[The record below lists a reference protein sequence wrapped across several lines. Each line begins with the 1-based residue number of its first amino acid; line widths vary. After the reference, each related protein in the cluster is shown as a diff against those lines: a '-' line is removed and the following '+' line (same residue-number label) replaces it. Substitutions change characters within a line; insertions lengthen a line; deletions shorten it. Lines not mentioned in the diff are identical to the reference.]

1 MDLHLKIEVY
11 QCAAELEQNAAEKI
25 ILMINKAIGER
36 GVCSIALSGGETP
49 RPVYRI
55 LGSSPIKERIDW
67 SRVHL
72 FFTDERVVPP
82 TDPQSNFGMI
92 NREFISHIN
101 ISSRNIHRIAGEKKP
116 ELAAADYE
124 RELREYFSNQIIRFD
139 VVLLGLGEDGHTASI
154 FPGTKVV
161 HEEKAFVAAVYAR
174 RLSIWRVTLTYR
186 SINNAREI
194 LFLVSGKNKRFIVQN
209 ILKTPAMREEYPAA
223 LVQPLDG
230 NILWMLDKDAAEE
243 YVKENPKKDDQIAMT
258 SDGIYY

>member
-1 MDLHLKIEVY
+1 MDLHPNIEVY
-11 QCAAELEQNAAEKI
+11 QCAEELEQRAAEKI
-25 ILMINKAIGER
+25 ILLINKAISER

-55 LGSSPIKERIDW
+55 MGSSPIKERIDW

-72 FFTDERVVPP
+72 FFTDERLVPP

-124 RELREYFSNQIIRFD
+124 RELCEYFSNQNIRFD
-139 VVLLGLGEDGHTASI
+139 IVLLGLGEDGHTASI

-161 HEEKAFVAAVYAR
+161 QEEEALVAAVYIQS
-174 RLSIWRVTLTYR
+174 LSIWRVTLTYR
-186 SINNAREI
+186 SINSAREI
-194 LFLVSGKNKRFIVQN
+194 LFLVSGKKKRFIVQH
-209 ILKTPAMREEYPAA
+209 ILKTPAMREEYPAM
-223 LVQPLDG
+223 LIQPVDG

-243 YVKENPKKDDQIAMT
+243 YGKL
-258 SDGIYY
+258 

>member
-124 RELREYFSNQIIRFD
+124 GNCVNISAIKSFGSTLSC
-139 VVLLGLGEDGHTASI
+139 LGWVRMVIPHRY
-154 FPGTKVV
+154 FPGQRSYTK
-161 HEEKAFVAAVYAR
+161 
-174 RLSIWRVTLTYR
+174 
-186 SINNAREI
+186 
-194 LFLVSGKNKRFIVQN
+194 
-209 ILKTPAMREEYPAA
+209 
-223 LVQPLDG
+223 
-230 NILWMLDKDAAEE
+230 
-243 YVKENPKKDDQIAMT
+243 KKHSLLQFMP
-258 SDGIYY
+258 GV

>member
-1 MDLHLKIEVY
+1 MDLHPNIEVY

-25 ILMINKAIGER
+25 VLMIDKAIGER

-49 RPVYRI
+49 RPVYHI
-55 LGSSPIKERIDW
+55 LGSSLIKERIDW

-101 ISSRNIHRIAGEKKP
+101 ISYRNIHRIAGEEKA

-161 HEEKAFVAAVYAR
+161 NEEKAFVAAVYIPH
-174 RLSIWRVTLTYR
+174 LSLWRVTLTYR

-194 LFLVSGKNKRFIVQN
+194 LFLVSGKKKGFIVRH
-209 ILKTPAMREEYPAA
+209 ILKTSAMREEYPAT
-223 LVQPLDG
+223 LVQPVDG

-243 YVKENPKKDDQIAMT
+243 YRKL
-258 SDGIYY
+258 